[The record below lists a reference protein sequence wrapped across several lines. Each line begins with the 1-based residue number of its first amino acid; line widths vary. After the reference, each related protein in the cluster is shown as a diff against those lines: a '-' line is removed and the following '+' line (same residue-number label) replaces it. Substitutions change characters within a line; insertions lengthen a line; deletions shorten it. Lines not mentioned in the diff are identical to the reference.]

1 MKGAPR
7 IIQTFNKL
15 FKIRNVGR
23 PSTPNT
29 NVSIRTPSNSNSNSQ
44 GNSTEVEESEEG
56 EEDEDAS
63 TTSLNVSTEFL
74 RAVQAPSNL
83 IALLIKIV
91 SKSKSSLISIID
103 YCMVYMFQIGS
114 LMYQPRPLRCLLLVV
129 VIFTRSSNLTPTAFV
144 KPSPSPNLLATSRVS
159 SPPTSTTMKPHL
171 TFVSASSSP
180 SSARATYM
188 RHSPA
193 SSPSSPLMGCRS
205 PRPSATTPTTS
216 SSNSTARRT
225 PSCSPTST
233 SSATAC
239 PT

>member
-91 SKSKSSLISIID
+91 SKSKSSLISIIVGTH
-103 YCMVYMFQIGS
+103 CCNMMFKSKI
-114 LMYQPRPLRCLLLVV
+114 
-129 VIFTRSSNLTPTAFV
+129 
-144 KPSPSPNLLATSRVS
+144 
-159 SPPTSTTMKPHL
+159 
-171 TFVSASSSP
+171 
-180 SSARATYM
+180 
-188 RHSPA
+188 
-193 SSPSSPLMGCRS
+193 
-205 PRPSATTPTTS
+205 
-216 SSNSTARRT
+216 
-225 PSCSPTST
+225 
-233 SSATAC
+233 
-239 PT
+239 